1 MPIRGFFWS
10 VPALLCLFLSA
21 CAPPPADNAKS
32 GKKGGGDVP
41 VTIAKVS
48 QRDVPVEIQ
57 VIGNVEA
64 YTSITI
70 RAQVG
75 GQLVKVGFSEGDY
88 VKKDDVLFQIDSR
101 PYEAALQQAQASL
114 QMNKANLAQAKSN
127 LQRDESQQVYN
138 KAQAAR
144 YSQLFKE
151 GVISK
156 DQTEQTGTT
165 ADISV
170 HAVDADRAAIASMEA
185 QMKATEAMIETAR
198 VNLSYTTIKSPLDGR
213 TGNLATK
220 QGTVIQ
226 ANTQDLV
233 TINQVQPI
241 YVTFSVPE
249 AQLASIKKYMASGKL
264 MVKAVPQDDPNGVET
279 GTLTFLDNSVDTSTG
294 TIKLKGTFPNAQR
307 RLWPGEFVRVT
318 LLLTTMK
325 DALVVPNQ
333 AIQTGQDGQFV
344 FKVNED
350 KKVVTV
356 PVVSG
361 IRMDQ
366 DIAITGALQPNDTV
380 VTEGQLRLAPGS
392 KVVVREGR
400 PGGKGGGRP
409 GAAGPGAGGGRPGGQ
424 ASPTGL

>member
-1 MPIRGFFWS
+1 MPKRGFFWS
-10 VPALLCLFLSA
+10 IPAIVCLFLSA

-41 VTIAKVS
+41 VTVAKVS
-48 QRDVPVEIQ
+48 QRDVPVEVQ

-64 YTSITI
+64 YTSITV

-75 GQLVKVGFSEGDY
+75 GQLIKVGFNEGDY

-114 QMNKANLAQAKSN
+114 QMNNANLLQARSN
-127 LQRDESQQVYN
+127 LQRDQSQQVYN

-144 YSQLFKE
+144 YAQLFKE

-170 HAVDADRAAIASMEA
+170 HAVEADRAAIASMEA
-185 QMKATEAMIETAR
+185 QIKATQAMIETAK
-198 VNLSYTTIKSPLDGR
+198 VNLSYCIIKSPLDGR

-220 QGTVIQ
+220 QGTIIQ
-226 ANTQDLV
+226 ANSQDLV

-241 YVTFSVPE
+241 YVTFNVPE
-249 AQLASIKKYMASGKL
+249 AQLASIKKYMANGKL
-264 MVKAVPQDDPNGVET
+264 AVTAVPQDDPNGVES
-279 GTLTFLDNSVDTSTG
+279 GFLTFLDNSVDASTG
-294 TIKLKGTFPNAQR
+294 TIKLKGTFPNTQR

-318 LLLTTMK
+318 LRLTTMK

-392 KVVVREGR
+392 RVVVREGR

-409 GAAGPGAGGGRPGGQ
+409 AGAGPGAGGQRPGGQ